1 MIEAEENVIVVV
13 RVRPIQKSEESKGE
27 QSCVESVSNGKEIQI
42 KTGPLAAEVYKCN
55 GVFPIETS
63 QVIRYTY
70 MYLYT
75 YVDRYMYT
83 LFHVCI
89 YMYINVHMYRSL
101 YI

>member
-63 QVIRYTY
+63 QVIIYT
-70 MYLYT
+70 
-75 YVDRYMYT
+75 
-83 LFHVCI
+83 
-89 YMYINVHMYRSL
+89 
-101 YI
+101 